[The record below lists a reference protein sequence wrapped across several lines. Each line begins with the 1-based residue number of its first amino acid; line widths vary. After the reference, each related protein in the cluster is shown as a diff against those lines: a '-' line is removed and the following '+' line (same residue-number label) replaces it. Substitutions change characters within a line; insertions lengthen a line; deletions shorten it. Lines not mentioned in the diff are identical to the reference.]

1 MSRALQR
8 LRPGWNRTLR
18 GTALAILAGA
28 ALLTWPAALNRY
40 PILFSD
46 TGGLLEMGL
55 QPSIGW
61 DKPFVYGPLI
71 AALSLHLTLWLPL
84 IAQAALLSYILWTTE
99 LAFAAARPLHHVA
112 LCLVLAALTAAP
124 WFTSTLM
131 PDVLTPVAALGI
143 ATNLG
148 ALPRVHRLATA
159 VLTAVAIAAH
169 LSHLV
174 LAAAAIAALVALR
187 QRVPWRPLASL
198 AAALLFLLAS
208 NWIGNGRLAVSPY
221 GSVFALARLIGDGPA
236 RDYLD
241 RTCPQSAFELCAWRD
256 KLTSDSDQ
264 FLWNPESPFWA
275 DPMPL
280 SEFAAQANRIVLGT
294 IRTYPL
300 RVLKDALRNGAHQ
313 LVRTDLADTL
323 GPDYLAD
330 AVRPRIERWYPQS
343 ELLRFDLSRQLSG
356 DLAAIAVPLVPMQR
370 LALALGLLACA
381 YILLRGLRSPSV
393 QADFAAFI
401 LIALAANALATGAL
415 STVHDRYEARIA
427 WLVVVPPLLRFGR
440 RIKPPVSPPRP
451 ETSAPAPHSHAAAS
465 P

>member
-1 MSRALQR
+1 MGRV
-8 LRPGWNRTLR
+8 
-18 GTALAILAGA
+18 ALAVIAGA
-28 ALLTWPAALNRY
+28 ALLAWPAAVNRY

-55 QPSIGW
+55 QPSMGW

-84 IAQAALLSYILWTTE
+84 IAQGVLLSYILWTTQ
-99 LAFAAARPLHHVA
+99 LAFAAARKLRHVA
-112 LCLVLAALTAAP
+112 LCLILAVGTAAP

-131 PDVLTPVAALGI
+131 PDVLTPVAALGL
-143 ATNLG
+143 ATSLG
-148 ALPRVHRLATA
+148 ALPRPHRIATTII
-159 VLTAVAIAAH
+159 TAVAIAAH
-169 LSHLV
+169 LSNLL

-187 QRVPWRPLASL
+187 RTVPWRPLASL
-198 AAALLFLLAS
+198 AVALLFLLAS
-208 NWIGNGRLAVSPY
+208 NWIGHGRLAVSPY

-241 RTCPQSAFELCAWRD
+241 RTCPQSGFELCAWRN

-264 FLWNPESPFWA
+264 FLWDPQSPFWA

-280 SEFAAQANRIVLGT
+280 PEFATQASRIVLGT
-294 IRTYPL
+294 IRTEPL
-300 RVLKDALRNGAHQ
+300 RVLRDALRNGAHQ
-313 LVRTDLADTL
+313 LARIDIGDTL

-330 AVRPRIERWYPQS
+330 AVRPRIERWYPRS
-343 ELLRFDLSRQLSG
+343 ELLRFDRSRQANG
-356 DLAAIAVPLVPMQR
+356 GLAPIAAPLVPLHR
-370 LALALGLLACA
+370 AVLALGLLACA
-381 YILLRGLRSPSV
+381 TILVRGLRRPSGR
-393 QADFAAFI
+393 ADFACFI

-427 WLVVVPPLLRFGR
+427 WLILLPPLLRFGR
-440 RIKPPVSPPRP
+440 RITPPASQPAQA
-451 ETSAPAPHSHAAAS
+451 TSAPAPHTRAAAS